1 MSDGPTGD
9 EFDNR
14 RHLGHRSWQEQCMMG
29 EGDEGKTREQLVDE
43 VRAFRAETA
52 ALRGRVACLEA
63 VQQFLARLLD

>member
-29 EGDEGKTREQLVDE
+29 EGDEGKTRGQPSHDQYVH
-43 VRAFRAETA
+43 
-52 ALRGRVACLEA
+52 
-63 VQQFLARLLD
+63 